1 MSNENKMD
9 KLVSLAK
16 RRGFV
21 YPGSEIYGGLA
32 NTWDYGPY
40 GAQLKK
46 NIIDAWWKRFVES
59 RMDMVGM
66 DSAIF
71 MNPKVWEASGHVDN
85 FTDPLVD
92 CKKCKERF
100 RADHLA
106 EEHKITLEEVSKLP
120 CPNCKGELT
129 EPRTFNLMFETHI
142 GPVSKDAKP
151 VYLRGEI
158 AQGMFVNFK
167 NVIDTMRVR
176 LPFGIAQYGKA
187 FRNEI
192 TAGNYLFRQV
202 EFNLME
208 MEYFI
213 APPKSDEEWQQVF
226 DKWLGEMK
234 EWIKS
239 LGIKDDEI
247 YIHEI
252 EGDELAHYS
261 KRTIDI
267 EYQYPFGMKELYGL
281 AYRTDH
287 DLSRHMEA
295 SGQDLRYTDPMSG
308 EKFLPH
314 VIEPTFGIDRTF
326 LATML
331 SAYSEEEVA
340 TSKEGETEARVMLK
354 LPKHLAPVQIAL
366 LPLSKKEPL
375 QEKAGE
381 ITKELGQKYRI
392 EYDET
397 GSIGKRYRRQDE
409 IGTPYCVT
417 IDFETLEDSAVT
429 IRERDTMKQ
438 ERVAIAE
445 LTDWFESNLKSTV

>member
-1 MSNENKMD
+1 ME

-32 NTWDYGPY
+32 NAWDYGPY

-46 NIIDAWWKRFVES
+46 NIIDAWWRRFVEN

-106 EEHKITLEEVSKLP
+106 EENGVVLAEVSKLP
-120 CPNCKGELT
+120 CPNCGGELT

-142 GPVSKDAKP
+142 GPVSSDNKP

-167 NVIDTMRVR
+167 NVIDTMRMK

-192 TAGNYLFRQV
+192 TAGNYLFRQL

-208 MEYFI
+208 FEYFI
-213 APPKSDEEWQQVF
+213 KPPKDDKEWQDVFEEW
-226 DKWLGEMK
+226 LSEMK

-239 LGIKDDEI
+239 LGIKDDEV
-247 YIHEI
+247 YYHEI
-252 EGDELAHYS
+252 AGDDLAHYS
-261 KRTIDI
+261 KRTVDI
-267 EYQYPFGMKELYGL
+267 EYYYPFGLKELYGL
-281 AYRTDH
+281 AYRTNH
-287 DLSRHMEA
+287 DLKNHMET
-295 SGQDLRYTDPMSG
+295 SGVDMRYTDPNSG
-308 EKFLPH
+308 EKYLPH

-331 SAYSEEEVA
+331 SAYDEEEAPTVN
-340 TSKEGETEARVMLK
+340 EGETERRVVMR
-354 LPKHLAPVQIAL
+354 LPKHLAPVQVAI
-366 LPLSKKEPL
+366 LPLSKKELL
-375 QEKAGE
+375 QEKAQE
-381 ITKELGQKYRI
+381 ILKGVGQNHRI
-392 EYDET
+392 EYDES

-417 IDFETLEDSAVT
+417 VDFDTLEDSAVT
-429 IRERDTMKQ
+429 IRDRDTMEQ
-438 ERVAIAE
+438 IRIPIVE
-445 LTDWFESNLKSTV
+445 LTEWLARNL

>member
-1 MSNENKMD
+1 MQKKENKME

-40 GAQLKK
+40 GVQLKK
-46 NIIDAWWKRFVES
+46 NIIDAWWRRFVEN
-59 RMDMVGM
+59 RLDMVGM

-92 CKKCKERF
+92 CKECKERF

-106 EEHKITLEEVSKLP
+106 EENGVALDEVAKLP

-142 GPVSKDAKP
+142 GPVSSDNKP

-167 NVIDTMRVR
+167 NVIDTMRMK

-192 TAGNYLFRQV
+192 TAGNYLFRQI

-208 MEYFI
+208 FEYFI
-213 APPKSDEEWQQVF
+213 APPKSDEDWQKVF
-226 DKWLGEMK
+226 EEWLGEMK
-234 EWIKS
+234 EWIRS
-239 LGIKDDEI
+239 LGIKDDEV
-247 YIHEI
+247 YFHEI
-252 EGDELAHYS
+252 EGDDLAHYS
-261 KRTIDI
+261 KRTVDI
-267 EYQYPFGMKELYGL
+267 EYHYPFGLKELYGL

-287 DLSRHMEA
+287 DLKNHMEA
-295 SGQDLRYTDPMSG
+295 SGADMRYTDPNTG
-308 EKFLPH
+308 EKYLPH
-314 VIEPTFGIDRTF
+314 VIEPSFGIDRTF
-326 LATML
+326 LATIL
-331 SAYSEEEVA
+331 SAYDEEEA
-340 TSKEGETEARVMLK
+340 PTANDGEVETRVVMR
-354 LPKHLAPVQIAL
+354 LPKHLAPVQVAV

-375 QEKAGE
+375 QVKAKE
-381 ITKELGQKYRI
+381 IAKAIGQKQRI
-392 EYDET
+392 EYDES

-417 IDFETLEDSAVT
+417 VDFDTLEDGAVT
-429 IRERDTMKQ
+429 VRDRDTMRQ
-438 ERVAIAE
+438 DRVAIVE
-445 LTDWFESNLKSTV
+445 LYDWLARNL

>member
-1 MSNENKMD
+1 MSKNENKMD
-9 KLVSLAK
+9 KLVALLK

-46 NIIDAWWKRFVES
+46 NIIDAWWKRFVEN
-59 RMDMVGM
+59 RADMVGM
-66 DSAIF
+66 DSAIL

-100 RADHLA
+100 RADHIA
-106 EEHKITLEEVSKLP
+106 EEKGITLEEVSKLP
-120 CPNCKGELT
+120 CPKCKGELT

-167 NVIDTMRVR
+167 NVLDTMRVK

-213 APPKSDEEWQQVF
+213 APPKDDSEWQEIF
-226 DKWLGEMK
+226 EKWLGDMK
-234 EWIKS
+234 DWIKS
-239 LGIKDDEI
+239 LGIKDEEV
-247 YIHEI
+247 YYHEI
-252 EGDELAHYS
+252 EANELAHYS

-267 EYQYPFGMKELYGL
+267 EYHYPFGLKELYGL
-281 AYRTDH
+281 AYRTDF
-287 DLSRHMEA
+287 DLKRHMEA
-295 SGQDLRYTDPMSG
+295 SGVDLRVADPVTG
-308 EKFLPH
+308 EKVLPH

-326 LATML
+326 LATLL
-331 SAYSEEEVA
+331 SAYKEEDA
-340 TSKEGETEARVMLK
+340 PTANEGEMDVRYVLS
-354 LPKHLAPVQIAL
+354 LPAHLAPVQIAI

-375 QEKAGE
+375 QLKADE
-381 ITKELGQKYRI
+381 IAKDLRRKYRI

-409 IGTPYCVT
+409 IGTPYCITV
-417 IDFETLEDSAVT
+417 DFETENDNAVT
-429 IRERDTMKQ
+429 VRDRDSMSQ
-438 ERVAIAE
+438 ERVQ
-445 LTDWFESNLKSTV
+445 LNYLQHWFEQKISSL